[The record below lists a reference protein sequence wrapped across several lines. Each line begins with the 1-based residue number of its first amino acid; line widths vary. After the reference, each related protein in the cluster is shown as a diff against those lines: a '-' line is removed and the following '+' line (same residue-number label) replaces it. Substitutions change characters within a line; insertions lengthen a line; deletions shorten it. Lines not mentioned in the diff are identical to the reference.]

1 MPELLVPSQ
10 SIPGRGDVLP
20 PAFAC
25 SWAGGGQD
33 AAWVHLSG
41 ELDVATA
48 PQLRRT
54 LRESQ
59 LSARL
64 VVLDLRGLAFMDS
77 SGVHAIIDA
86 SVRARQAGRRMVV
99 LRGPPNVDRVLM
111 LSRSIDDVEIHDLDP
126 REPLL
131 RVLRQLADAE
141 PAS

>member
-1 MPELLVPSQ
+1 MSDLLVPPQ
-10 SIPGRGDVLP
+10 SIPGRVDVLP
-20 PAFAC
+20 AAFRC
-25 SWAGGGQD
+25 SWTGGGQD

-86 SVRARQAGRRMVV
+86 SVRARQAGCRMVV
-99 LRGPPNVDRVLM
+99 LRGPPNVDRALM
-111 LSRSIDDVEIHDLDP
+111 LSRGIDDVEIHDLDP